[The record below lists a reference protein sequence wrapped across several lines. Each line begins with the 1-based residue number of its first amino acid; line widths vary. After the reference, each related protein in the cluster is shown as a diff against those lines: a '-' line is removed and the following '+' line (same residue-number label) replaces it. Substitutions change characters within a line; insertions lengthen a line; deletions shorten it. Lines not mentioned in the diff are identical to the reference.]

1 MEEVKKMRKMTKI
14 VKRLRKE
21 EIKEEVSLIDQM
33 QIEEEQKT
41 NHQGDPDDAAG
52 AENEVAVLMQ
62 GLTDQIFGN
71 PVIQGKI
78 FSYLIS
84 DPTAVKNASLVCRS
98 WNSLL
103 DKPKYWTW
111 AEAELRRETF
121 CLMFSSRRFRNIGSV
136 IITSSLTGEQLE
148 ALCITAHIK
157 MLLFRQ

>member
-52 AENEVAVLMQ
+52 AENEAAVLMQ
-62 GLTDQIFGN
+62 GLIFGN

-78 FSYLIS
+78 FSYLTS
-84 DPTAVKNASLVCRS
+84 DPTAVKTASLVCRS
-98 WNSLL
+98 
-103 DKPKYWTW
+103 
-111 AEAELRRETF
+111 
-121 CLMFSSRRFRNIGSV
+121 
-136 IITSSLTGEQLE
+136 
-148 ALCITAHIK
+148 
-157 MLLFRQ
+157 